1 LASNGTQ
8 DTGALRKWLLLAGVF
23 VSTGSVPVA
32 VHLYV
37 DSAPLALVVLLL
49 GITVACACMAGLVLH
64 HYPPVRGDLHGQ

>member
-1 LASNGTQ
+1 MTDSAGH
-8 DTGALRKWLLLAGVF
+8 DTAALRKWLLLAGVF

-32 VHLYV
+32 VHFYV